1 MCILH
6 IKWHSVL
13 LVTKALK
20 WAIALSTQG
29 MHVLLCTTFTC
40 ESTIYIQTLSVLD
53 TTFQC
58 YCRPANMWCLWS
70 VWLHT
75 CMIHTGRQLP
85 TYSHHLEWGS
95 RWWTQLWQAWVAAR
109 MPKEQQVS
117 MSCVWHHMSSALAF
131 RLRRAEPANKFCAFM
146 HGCMQLMVKAVC

>member
-1 MCILH
+1 MAFSFACDKSPEMGHRIVNTRH
-6 IKWHSVL
+6 ACVAVHNIHM
-13 LVTKALK
+13 
-20 WAIALSTQG
+20 ST
-29 MHVLLCTTFTC
+29 V
-40 ESTIYIQTLSVLD
+40 YIQTLSVLD